1 MADHDQYMRLYV
13 GDYLADTV
21 HLSAEESGAYLHLI
35 MHAFKQGGRLSS
47 EPVQLARIARV
58 TPRRWPAVWGM
69 IGRYF
74 EIDGDDLIQRR
85 AKVEADRA
93 RAAVEAARR
102 GGRASADARAIRRS
116 TPVQPP
122 FNSSSTAV
130 QVESNV
136 SSTAVEIQLQP
147 NRNDRAVSFSGSDL
161 DPIPRRSDPD
171 QTRSNASAS
180 LGVPH
185 ARPMVYLA
193 AATPA
198 FLDVFDRYP
207 RKDGKNPAAQV
218 FAELAAAH
226 PGGEVALSREI
237 LAAFDAGMLAR
248 PPYNGPNRTRP
259 MLDTMLA
266 DRRWEDPPSAPD
278 DAPPT
283 RKAVPFAVASE
294 QRREADAIDRA
305 AAILLDQP
313 KRPRPVN
320 PRAEY
325 SARQAAKSQREAVA
339 AKAET

>member
-85 AKVEADRA
+85 AKVEA
-93 RAAVEAARR
+93 ARR

-147 NRNDRAVSFSGSDL
+147 NRNDR
-161 DPIPRRSDPD
+161 
-171 QTRSNASAS
+171 
-180 LGVPH
+180 
-185 ARPMVYLA
+185 
-193 AATPA
+193 
-198 FLDVFDRYP
+198 
-207 RKDGKNPAAQV
+207 
-218 FAELAAAH
+218 
-226 PGGEVALSREI
+226 
-237 LAAFDAGMLAR
+237 
-248 PPYNGPNRTRP
+248 
-259 MLDTMLA
+259 
-266 DRRWEDPPSAPD
+266 
-278 DAPPT
+278 
-283 RKAVPFAVASE
+283 
-294 QRREADAIDRA
+294 
-305 AAILLDQP
+305 
-313 KRPRPVN
+313 
-320 PRAEY
+320 
-325 SARQAAKSQREAVA
+325 
-339 AKAET
+339 